1 MIKLNDICIQY
12 TALVPPRRYG
22 YQFKHTHAMVNEIG
36 ARPLATRRKSPRDP
50 RIRQNR
56 PAERDRR
63 AREREREREPG
74 AGSRSG
80 SGSGSGSGNGSG
92 SGSGSGRPT
101 SPLPLGSPHPPP
113 RPPPLVPR
121 PSPLSAR
128 GSLVKIKTVERTI
141 DRCASSPMRGPSAS
155 AESARRY
162 RLLAGLSSM
171 VRKKQEEATRIGPRI
186 RENPCVLHTVE
197 INILIFS
204 LGRYAHRALLNS
216 CRGTKS
222 NENKEKHNRD
232 GDAIGNSVARRIAGS
247 SRAETRSRREREG
260 DRTAQGSVA
269 CGYPDRSITRV
280 GVSKQEFPTSPSG
293 ECATRRSREGPNFPK
308 KKKK

>member
-56 PAERDRR
+56 PAKRDRR

-80 SGSGSGSGNGSG
+80 SGNG

-101 SPLPLGSPHPPP
+101 SFPLGSPHPPP

-121 PSPLSAR
+121 PSPLSAPWLA
-128 GSLVKIKTVERTI
+128 GENQNGRTN
-141 DRCASSPMRGPSAS
+141 DRPMRVVPDAR
-155 AESARRY
+155 AERIR
-162 RLLAGLSSM
+162 
-171 VRKKQEEATRIGPRI
+171 RIGAS
-186 RENPCVLHTVE
+186 VSA
-197 INILIFS
+197 FS
-204 LGRYAHRALLNS
+204 GAFEHGAEAQEA
-216 CRGTKS
+216 GGS
-222 NENKEKHNRD
+222 NENWPSNSRKPVRFTHR
-232 GDAIGNSVARRIAGS
+232 GN
-247 SRAETRSRREREG
+247 
-260 DRTAQGSVA
+260 
-269 CGYPDRSITRV
+269 
-280 GVSKQEFPTSPSG
+280 
-293 ECATRRSREGPNFPK
+293 
-308 KKKK
+308 